1 MLYCNVI
8 HIHFQHLM
16 DWINDV
22 LAERRVV
29 VKSLEED
36 LNDGQVLAMLV
47 RKYSSFV
54 FCWKTMY

>member
-1 MLYCNVI
+1 
-8 HIHFQHLM
+8 M

-47 RKYSSFV
+47 RKYLVKAIFSPGNNTINIV
-54 FCWKTMY
+54 

>member
-1 MLYCNVI
+1 M
-8 HIHFQHLM
+8 
-16 DWINDV
+16 

-47 RKYSSFV
+47 RKYSGVFSFWLKLLNSIWV
-54 FCWKTMY
+54 LLS